1 VIILQIFKK
10 ILQNPLLI
18 LFLMRTHCPSSVR
31 VEIQIVVHYLFV
43 SLVDYST
50 CKVFALVDRYEDVLG
65 LEDITARCFIL
76 LQIIPYISVDIFV
89 GACIIVVMEEVQV
102 ENKS

>member
-1 VIILQIFKK
+1 MLILQIFKK
-10 ILQNPLLI
+10 SFQNPLLI
-18 LFLMRTHCPSSVR
+18 FFLMRTHCPSSVR

-43 SLVDYST
+43 LHVDYST
-50 CKVFALVDRYEDVLG
+50 CRVFALVDRYEDVLG